1 MIGDRATVSDRRA
14 IEALRSGVPNRDAV
28 RVLGCNQPEV
38 EARFAEQLAAVAAAT
53 DGEVQVPGL
62 LISGGFGSGK
72 SHLLEYLE
80 HLALSQDFV
89 VSRLVISKETP
100 LYDPAKVFRAAVE
113 SARVPG
119 RTGMAIPE
127 IALGLRQDSRPYAAL
142 YTWANDPDTPI
153 AAIFPA
159 TLMLHERLS
168 NDPDLAELIRN
179 FWAGDPLPIAKVREG
194 LRQIGASAAFSVKA
208 VKTKDLTEQRLA
220 FVARLIQGAGY
231 RGWVFLIDE
240 VELVGRYSLV
250 QRGRSYA
257 ELARWLGRIE
267 GLQSPGITTVAA
279 VTDDFALAVLD
290 QKGDRDYVGA
300 KLRDRGTDDYFA
312 LAARAEAGM
321 RIIEREAVTL
331 QSPTAEMLLETYERL
346 KGIHARAYAWDPPAI
361 APADLAMRRA
371 MRSHVRRWMNEW
383 DLRRLYP
390 GATVSTEERE
400 LRLIYEED
408 VALEEAPEEEVALG
422 ETAFETG
429 DAGASPETGQDAFN
443 VEGEP

>member
-1 MIGDRATVSDRRA
+1 MNGDPSTVSARRA

-38 EARFAEQLAAVAAAT
+38 EARFREQLAGVGAAT
-53 DGEVQVPGL
+53 DADAQVPGL
-62 LISGGFGSGK
+62 LVAGGFGSGK

-80 HLALSQDFV
+80 HLALSENFV
-89 VSRLVISKETP
+89 VSRVVISKETP

-113 SARVPG
+113 SARVPHG
-119 RTGMAIPE
+119 SGMAIPE

-142 YTWANDPDTPI
+142 YKWANHADTAV

-159 TLMLHERLS
+159 TLMLHERLN
-168 NDPDLAELIRN
+168 NDPELAELIRN
-179 FWAGDPLPIAKVREG
+179 FWAGDPLPIARVRDG
-194 LRQIGASAAFSVKA
+194 LRQIGESAAFSLKA
-208 VKTKDLTEQRLA
+208 VKARDLTEQRFA

-250 QRGRSYA
+250 QRGKSYA

-279 VTDDFALAVLD
+279 VTDDFALAVL
-290 QKGDRDYVGA
+290 QRKGDRDYVVA
-300 KLRDRGTDDYFA
+300 KLRDKGTDEYMV

-321 RIIEREAVTL
+321 RIIEREAIVL
-331 QSPTAEMLLETYERL
+331 RPPTQEMLVQTYELL

-361 APADLAMRRA
+361 ASADLAMTRA

-383 DLRRLYP
+383 DLKRLYP
-390 GATVSTEERE
+390 GATVSTEEHE
-400 LRLIYEED
+400 LRPTYEED
-408 VALEEAPEEEVALG
+408 LSLEESPPE
-422 ETAFETG
+422 
-429 DAGASPETGQDAFN
+429 PEDEQD
-443 VEGEP
+443 GPGSGH